1 MMPFVSRS
9 LPAEKDSYS
18 GKLTQGLRLLIVTD
32 PRCVNEPLHPNR
44 FDSWGTVYGYFII
57 RSLQQHGAYV
67 EIESIDE
74 AVIDTFPRIENDA
87 LFDHALFIVNRVSDL
102 YPPELFA
109 NVRKKLKPG
118 GRLFSLD
125 DHDKN
130 IVHED
135 MRFCATIT
143 SPDSDVERKKQ
154 VFWGADGNIFYSDK
168 DKDTLRILLD
178 TWHFEERK
186 WDRTREILQSAINN
200 LELFDLKKIGKK
212 NIEIIAWGSTGPE
225 IFSCDRDIERL
236 VRIPPRIRFDD
247 MVKLLS
253 STDIFM
259 VTHSESMG
267 LTILEAAVSGC
278 LVAVPAPVE
287 GDREIGHFIKRDLTS
302 TIPHF
307 EYPMNEEELDPP
319 WNEML
324 EHINS
329 EAIRGESIDLDWF
342 SVAGRMVSEFGSG
355 SDPIAE
361 SVNEKIGYSF
371 DDRSR
376 MIATKNLISEV
387 DPSPESISNFIM
399 NWYNNPN
406 FDPDTRTTFFDMLE
420 KSMDSGL
427 DPISW
432 FRNRC
437 LQQYSIISGLS
448 MDVLVTI
455 DGLGGFYQNLDKSDR
470 RLNLISKILSDF
482 DDQKAVLDI
491 QEEDRRKILVENLEI
506 LSESNF
512 LHFMLDPEGDANRSL
527 GRILEEVYSEDD
539 GILEAI
545 ITRIPHQK
553 DPWIIMIRRQ
563 WNMGNHQSAISIAN
577 EAVKHHPEDSWVQ
590 EIANRSV

>member
-9 LPAEKDSYS
+9 FPVEEGSSS
-18 GKLTQGLRLLIVTD
+18 GKLAQGLRLLIITD

-74 AVIDTFPRIENDA
+74 AVIDTFPRIGNDA
-87 LFDHALFIVNRVSDL
+87 PFDHAIFIVNRVSDL
-102 YPPELFA
+102 YPPELFV
-109 NVRKKLKPG
+109 NVRKKLRPG
-118 GRLFSLD
+118 GKLFSLD

-143 SPDSDVERKKQ
+143 SPNSDVDKKKQ
-154 VFWGADGNIFYSDK
+154 VFWGADSDIFYSDK
-168 DKDTLRILLD
+168 DEDTLRILLD

-186 WDRTREILQSAINN
+186 WDRTREILQSAIDNV
-200 LELFDLKKIGKK
+200 ELFDLEKIGKK

-225 IFSCDRDIERL
+225 IFSCDDDIERL
-236 VRIPPRIRFDD
+236 VRIPARIRFDD
-247 MVKLLS
+247 MVDLLS

-278 LVAVPAPVE
+278 LVAIPTPLE
-287 GDREIGHFIKRDLTS
+287 GDREIGHFIKRDLAS

-307 EYPMNEEELDPP
+307 EYSMNEGKVDPP

-324 EHINS
+324 EHIDS
-329 EAIRGESIDLDWF
+329 KAIRKDSIDLDWS
-342 SVAGRMVSEFGSG
+342 SVARRMIGEFGRGSG
-355 SDPIAE
+355 PSAGSADERIE
-361 SVNEKIGYSF
+361 YSF

-376 MIATKNLISEV
+376 MVATKNLISESN
-387 DPSPESISNFIM
+387 PSPESISNFIM

-406 FDPDTRTTFFDMLE
+406 FDSDTKATFFNMLE
-420 KSMDSGL
+420 KSLDSKL
-427 DPISW
+427 DPDSW

-437 LQQYSIISGLS
+437 LQQYSIISGLP
-448 MDVLVTI
+448 VEVIVTI
-455 DGLGGFYQNLDKSDR
+455 ERLGGDLDKPDR

-482 DDQKAVLDI
+482 DTKGAVLDVG
-491 QEEDRRKILVENLEI
+491 EGDRRKILLENLEI
-506 LSESNF
+506 LSENDF

-527 GRILEEVYSEDD
+527 GRILEEIYLQDFE
-539 GILEAI
+539 ILEAI
-545 ITRIPHQK
+545 ITRIPHQM
-553 DPWIIMIRRQ
+553 DPWKIMIRGH
-563 WNMGNHQSAISIAN
+563 WNLGNHQLAISIAN
-577 EAVKHHPEDSWVQ
+577 EALKHHPEDSWIQ
-590 EIANRSV
+590 EIANRGV